1 MIGTEYALQRT
12 SRTTPFLRQVELF
25 SGVSFRSQ
33 AINDDRTIQRIAG
46 GIRDLQGFNEEDR
59 ENFRKQIILTSIDFD
74 SGELRIVE
82 KNSVRVSISFYTLT
96 PPPKKIIMCPVL
108 VEMKYHT

>member
-1 MIGTEYALQRT
+1 MLVEKRCDFNLLIPNWSALFLLIGTEYALQRT

-59 ENFRKQIILTSIDFD
+59 EDFRKQIILTSIDFD

-82 KNSVRVSISFYTLT
+82 KNSVRV
-96 PPPKKIIMCPVL
+96 
-108 VEMKYHT
+108 

>member
-82 KNSVRVSISFYTLT
+82 KNSVRVSISFYTLI

-108 VEMKYHT
+108 IEMKYHT